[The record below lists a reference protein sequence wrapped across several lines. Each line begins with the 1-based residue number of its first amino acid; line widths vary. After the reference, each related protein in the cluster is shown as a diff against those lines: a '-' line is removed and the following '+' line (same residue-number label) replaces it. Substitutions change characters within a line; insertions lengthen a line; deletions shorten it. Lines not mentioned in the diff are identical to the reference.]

1 LFLPISRFL
10 KLNTNK
16 QENKKQQQK
25 QQKTIKYRNIN
36 IYKIYIY
43 TMVSSK
49 INKDINYVETKT
61 IDPED
66 NGYNSSLYEIYIE
79 NKPVIIALGKQ
90 KYTFSSKSVLHYPIY
105 LVVNQKIK
113 AQIGVYE
120 IQSSRSLNV
129 LDNEGDIDLTKFG
142 EPLLYSFVNSKFID
156 KILSIPVV
164 ADKPVEKKEK
174 PEELIEVEDIDV
186 DENDV
191 MKLKIPQGE
200 MSKELEKTVK
210 ISKDGI
216 FEIDKHMK
224 QPISLKEETDEDSN
238 KKKMEFKK
246 SAANKWIENF
256 FKNNNYNIVPNDGGG
271 DCFLYVIRDAFRQI
285 GHNTTVPKLR
295 ALLAK
300 ELTDDVYQEQR
311 NLYLGFQN
319 EIREYENDIAEIK
332 KTNAEYRKRMKK
344 LEDKNDE
351 ERLIKE
357 TNKLADEYKKVFK
370 KRKETLKLQE
380 EYVGYMKDID
390 SIDKYRAYI
399 QTSSFWA
406 DAWAISTLERLL
418 NVKFIIF
425 SEESFKSGD
434 FDGVLNC
441 GDFNKNLEE
450 LGTFSPNYYIMTVY
464 SGNHYELLTY
474 YHKRIL
480 NFNEIPYDVK
490 VLGVN
495 KCLEKNSGIY
505 YLIQDFR
512 NFKSKLG
519 MEPDLGKKLEE
530 EDEDSD
536 LYDSKTT
543 FMFHSKSDNSPK
555 PGAGSGEKIPKTK
568 VQEYVTLS
576 KIDNWRKKLDDSWG
590 EGIFELDK
598 HKWMSVEH
606 YIQAAKYKK
615 GFPDFYLLFS
625 LDSDSEISK
634 DPSLAKI
641 AGEGGKK
648 NNKALRPKEVK
659 TDADY
664 HLGRFEEER
673 ERAVS
678 AKFSQNED
686 LKQTLLST
694 NNALL
699 LEFIRRNPA
708 KKDIILMGVRRSI
721 AGQRPNKD

>member
-1 LFLPISRFL
+1 
-10 KLNTNK
+10 
-16 QENKKQQQK
+16 
-25 QQKTIKYRNIN
+25 
-36 IYKIYIY
+36 
-43 TMVSSK
+43 MVSSK

-66 NGYNSSLYEIYIE
+66 NGYNSTLYEIYID
-79 NKPVIIALGKQ
+79 NKPVVIALGKQ
-90 KYTFSSKSVLHYPIY
+90 KYTFSSKNVLYYPIY

-120 IQSSRSLNV
+120 IQSNRSLNV
-129 LDNEGDIDLTKFG
+129 LDEDGDIDLTKFA
-142 EPLLYSFVNSKFID
+142 EPVLYSFVNSKFIE
-156 KILSIPVV
+156 KILSIPV
-164 ADKPVEKKEK
+164 DKKEHVEHDKKVEHAEHDKKKEK

-200 MSKELEKTVK
+200 ISKELEKSLK

-224 QPISLKEETDEDSN
+224 QPISLKEETEDDSN
-238 KKKMEFKK
+238 KHKMEFKK
-246 SAANKWIENF
+246 SASNKWIENF
-256 FKNNNYNIVPNDGGG
+256 FKNNNYNILPNDGAG
-271 DCFLYVIRDAFRQI
+271 DCFFYVVRDAFRQI
-285 GHNTTVPKLR
+285 GYNTTVPKLR
-295 ALLAK
+295 ATLAK
-300 ELTDDVYQEQR
+300 ELTDDVYQEHR

-319 EIREYENDIAEIK
+319 EIQEYDNDIDEIK
-332 KTNAEYRKRMKK
+332 KTNTEYKKRMKK
-344 LEDKNDE
+344 LEDKNDK
-351 ERLIKE
+351 ERLVEEAKKLQETFKE
-357 TNKLADEYKKVFK
+357 RQK
-370 KRKETLKLQE
+370 KRKETVNLQE

-399 QTSSFWA
+399 QTSNFWA

-441 GDFNKNLEE
+441 GDFNKKLEE
-450 LGTFSPNYYIMTVY
+450 LGTFSPNYYIMTTY
-464 SGNHYELLTY
+464 TGKHYELLSY

-495 KCLEKNSGIY
+495 KCLEKNAGEY

-512 NFKSKLG
+512 NFKSRLG
-519 MEPDLGKKLEE
+519 MDPDLGKKLDE

-536 LYDSKTT
+536 LYDSKVA

-606 YIQAAKYKK
+606 YVQAAKYKK

-634 DPSLAKI
+634 DTSLAKI

-648 NNKALRPKEVK
+648 NNKTLRPKEVK
-659 TDADY
+659 IDADY

-678 AKFSQNED
+678 AKFTQNED
-686 LKQTLLST
+686 LKQMLLLT

-708 KKDIILMGVRRSI
+708 KKDLILMGVRRTLT
-721 AGQRPNKD
+721 K

>member
-1 LFLPISRFL
+1 
-10 KLNTNK
+10 
-16 QENKKQQQK
+16 
-25 QQKTIKYRNIN
+25 
-36 IYKIYIY
+36 
-43 TMVSSK
+43 MVSSK

-66 NGYNSSLYEIYIE
+66 NGYHSTLYEIYIDD
-79 NKPVIIALGKQ
+79 KPITIALGKQ
-90 KYTFSSKSVLHYPIY
+90 KYTFSSKNVLYYPIY

-120 IQSSRSLNV
+120 ISSNRSLNV
-129 LDNEGDIDLTKFG
+129 LDEDGDIDLTKIG
-142 EPLLYSFVNSKFID
+142 EPVLYSFVNSKFIE

-164 ADKPVEKKEK
+164 MDKKETAENAEK
-174 PEELIEVEDIDV
+174 TKKMETPDEIVEIDDIDV

-216 FEIDKHMK
+216 FEIDKNMK
-224 QPISLKEETDEDSN
+224 QPISLKEETEEDSN
-238 KKKMEFKK
+238 KIKLKDFKK

-256 FKNNNYNIVPNDGGG
+256 FKNNNYNILPNDGGG
-271 DCFLYVIRDAFRQI
+271 DCFFYVVRDAFRQI

-311 NLYLGFQN
+311 NLYLGFLN
-319 EIREYENDIAEIK
+319 EIHEYDNDITEIQ
-332 KTNAEYRKRMKK
+332 KTNTEYKKRMKK
-344 LEDKNDE
+344 LEDKNDK
-351 ERLIKE
+351 ERLIEEAKKLQETYKE
-357 TNKLADEYKKVFK
+357 KLKQ
-370 KRKETLKLQE
+370 RKETLKLQE

-399 QTSSFWA
+399 QTSNFWA

-425 SEESFKSGD
+425 SEESFKNGD

-450 LGTFSPNYYIMTVY
+450 LGTFSPNYYIMSVY

-519 MEPDLGKKLEE
+519 MEPDLGKKLDE

-536 LYDSKTT
+536 LYDSNVT

-648 NNKALRPKEVK
+648 NNKTLRPKEVK
-659 TDADY
+659 IDADY

-686 LKQTLLST
+686 LKQMLLLT
-694 NNALL
+694 KNALL

-708 KKDIILMGVRRSI
+708 KKDLILMGVRRSLT
-721 AGQRPNKD
+721 K